1 MDTVMS
7 FAYHTLEQGLEDGEK
22 VHQSNN
28 CDKFAFKKTELQKKS
43 LGSESIVFF
52 I

>member
-28 CDKFAFKKTELQKKS
+28 CDKFAFKKTELQKKVPRIS
-43 LGSESIVFF
+43 RA
-52 I
+52 